1 MLRKLLLTTTLSL
14 MVFLGACGGAAKA
27 PTSANP
33 VAPAAP
39 SNSAV
44 TTAPAN
50 IPAGMKRFVIKPA
63 DSKVSYRVK
72 ETFLQKGN
80 TLVEAVGVTQVITGE
95 ILFDSAQPQK
105 SQVGEIKID
114 IKAFKSDSERR
125 DGKIQEQWLESA
137 KYPLATFKPTKIE
150 GLPAVYK
157 DGEEISLQISGDLTV
172 RTKTTPVT
180 FATKGKIEGNQM
192 SGLATTKVK
201 MSELGVEA
209 PNILNILTVEDEFQ
223 IEFSFVAEA
232 QN

>member
-1 MLRKLLLTTTLSL
+1 LLRKLLLTTALALT
-14 MVFLGACGGAAKA
+14 VFLGACGGAAKD
-27 PTSANP
+27 P
-33 VAPAAP
+33 APAAP
-39 SNSAV
+39 ANPA
-44 TTAPAN
+44 TTAAPAAPAN
-50 IPAGMKRFVIKPA
+50 IPTGMKRFVIKPA
-63 DSKVSYRVK
+63 DSKVSYKVK

-80 TLVEAVGVTQVITGE
+80 TLVEAVGVTQVLTGE

-150 GLPAVYK
+150 GLPAAYK
-157 DGEEISLQISGDLTV
+157 DGEEISLQIGGDLTV

-180 FATKGKIEGNQM
+180 FETKGKIEGNKM

-201 MSELGVEA
+201 MSELGVEV
-209 PNILNILTVEDEFQ
+209 PNVLNILTVEDEFQ